1 MSRASSIDWQT
12 AALFIYFLLK
22 IKIQLKQHCMQLYTV
37 FVFFVCFFNEHVE
50 HFLSF
55 VTHSKTQSKR
65 KEKSTPGNILLINEK
80 KCVLHYRITKHSNHS
95 PLRVFPTLQVT
106 VLCVM
111 TCCMIK
117 EFLENLMWSLVI
129 IYNSFKDRRCVQC

>member
-37 FVFFVCFFNEHVE
+37 FFFFQWACGTWST
-50 HFLSF
+50 LSF